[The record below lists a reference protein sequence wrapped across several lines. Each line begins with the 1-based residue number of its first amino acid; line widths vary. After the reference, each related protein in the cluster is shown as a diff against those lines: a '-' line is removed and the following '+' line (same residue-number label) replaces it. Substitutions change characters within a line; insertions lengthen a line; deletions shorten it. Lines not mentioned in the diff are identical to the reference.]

1 MKTATLIFPHQIYRD
16 LSLIDKTSVV
26 FLIEESL
33 FFKKYNFHKQKI
45 AFHRATMKFYEKH
58 LKSSGFNTVYIESTV
73 KLCELNSLFD
83 YFVKEGFHLVNI
95 FNVSD
100 NWLEKKIKKQSKKIK
115 LAWRESQIFINSK
128 DEILDFFKK
137 EKKTFFQ
144 TSFYI
149 QQRKKR
155 NILIDAN
162 KPVGGEW
169 SFDKM
174 NRKKYPK
181 NLTPP
186 KVKIAEKRAYHI
198 EAKNYVAKHF
208 NKNFGEIHVDYPVTF
223 EDADIWL
230 EEFFRSRFF
239 DFGLYEDAIV
249 EKESFLNH
257 SIISPL
263 LNVGL
268 LSPMDVVKKSI
279 SFGTNNNI
287 PINSIEGFIRQI
299 IGWREFI
306 RGVYIARGS
315 KERTTNFWRHK
326 RPLPNTFYTGDTGIS
341 PIDQTIKKITRTG
354 YSHHIER
361 LMVMSNFFLLCEI
374 NPDHV
379 YQWFMEVYI
388 DSYDWVMVPNVYG
401 MGLYADG
408 GVFSTK
414 PYISG
419 SNYIKKMSDYS
430 SGKWEDVW
438 NGLFWRFLHKNKIVL
453 SKNPRVS
460 LILGNLNRMNNET
473 LQKHIETADTFLKTL
488 N

>member
-16 LSLIDKTSVV
+16 LSLIDKTSIV

-33 FFKKYNFHKQKI
+33 FFKEYNFHKQKI

-58 LKSSGFNTVYIESTV
+58 LKSNGFKTIYIESKT
-73 KLCELNSLFD
+73 KLCELDSLFD
-83 YFVKEGFHLVNI
+83 SFVKEGFHVVNI

-100 NWLEKKIKKQSKKIK
+100 DWLEKKIKKQSKKIK
-115 LAWRESQIFINSK
+115 LAWKESQLFINSE
-128 DEILDFFKK
+128 DEILGFFKK

-155 NILIDAN
+155 KVLIDAN
-162 KPVGGEW
+162 GPVGGEW

-181 NLTPP
+181 NLRPP
-186 KVKIAEKRAYHI
+186 KVKLAEKTAYHV
-198 EAKNYVAKHF
+198 EAKNYVSKCF
-208 NKNFGEIHVDYPVTF
+208 NENFGEIHVDYPVTF
-223 EDADIWL
+223 EGADIWL
-230 EEFFRSRFF
+230 EEFFRCRFF

-279 SFGTNNNI
+279 SFGTSNNV
-287 PINSIEGFIRQI
+287 PINSIEGFVRQI

-306 RGVYIARGS
+306 RGVYVARGS
-315 KERTTNFWRHK
+315 KERVTNFWRHK
-326 RPLPNTFYTGDTGIS
+326 RPLPNTFYTGETGIP
-341 PIDQTIKKITRTG
+341 PIDQTIKKIIKTG

-379 YQWFMEVYI
+379 YQWFMEVYV

-419 SNYIKKMSDYS
+419 SNYLKKMSDYS

-438 NGLFWRFLHKNKIVL
+438 NGLFWRFLHKNKTVL

-460 LILGNLNRMNNET
+460 LILGNLSRMNNET
-473 LQKHIETADTFLKTL
+473 LQKHLETADNFLKTL
-488 N
+488 K